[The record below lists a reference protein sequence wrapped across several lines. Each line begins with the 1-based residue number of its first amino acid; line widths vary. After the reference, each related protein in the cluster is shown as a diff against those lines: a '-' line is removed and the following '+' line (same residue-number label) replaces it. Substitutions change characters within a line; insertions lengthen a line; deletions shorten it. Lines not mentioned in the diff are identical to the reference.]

1 MHCKRHIHFLHF
13 FATPE
18 VTFDTPWPLP
28 MFEKRAAP
36 LSLRYGSAAI
46 TAIIDHARSVLE
58 AVSAHVH
65 ANEQTRSVLVVTLM
79 NGR

>member
-1 MHCKRHIHFLHF
+1 
-13 FATPE
+13 
-18 VTFDTPWPLP
+18 
-28 MFEKRAAP
+28 MFEKLAAP

-46 TAIIDHARSVLE
+46 TLDHARSVLK

-65 ANEQTRSVLVVTLM
+65 ANEQARSVLVVTLM